1 MPALETAGEVARRR
15 RAHHNRG
22 VDQIDYRFT
31 LANERTFLA
40 WIRTALALV
49 AGGVAAAK
57 ALDFD
62 HEVWRWVI
70 AVPPMAAGTV
80 LAFEAQRRWRLYER
94 EMRAGRPLPAE
105 RRVAVVGVLVAVY
118 AVVALIATVLD

>member
-1 MPALETAGEVARRR
+1 MSGMDAGEP
-15 RAHHNRG
+15 NE
-22 VDQIDYRFT
+22 IDYRFT

-49 AGGVAAAK
+49 AGGIAAAK

-70 AVPPMAAGTV
+70 AAPPIVAGAI
-80 LAFEAQRRWRLYER
+80 LAIDARARWRRYENA
-94 EMRAGRPLPAE
+94 MRARRPLPAG
-105 RRVAVVGVLVAVY
+105 RGIQLIGAAVAIY
-118 AVVALIATVLD
+118 AVVALIVSALEN